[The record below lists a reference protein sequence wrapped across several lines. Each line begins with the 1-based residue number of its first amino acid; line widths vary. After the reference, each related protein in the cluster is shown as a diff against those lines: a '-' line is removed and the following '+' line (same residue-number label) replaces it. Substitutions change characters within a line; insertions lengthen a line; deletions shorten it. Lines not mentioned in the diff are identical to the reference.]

1 MSTAVPIDYCRSSPG
16 DLAMSAAIR
25 RAQFRLNWLDHH
37 LDQRSP
43 LDHDAQVAIWPRRQV
58 EHVLHGARPKAPPQ
72 QVGGIGLQLDQLVVA
87 QAD

>member
-1 MSTAVPIDYCRSSPG
+1 
-16 DLAMSAAIR
+16 MSAAIR

-43 LDHDAQVAIWPRRQV
+43 LDHDAQAAIWPRRQV
-58 EHVLHGARPKAPPQ
+58 EQVLTVRAQSAAA